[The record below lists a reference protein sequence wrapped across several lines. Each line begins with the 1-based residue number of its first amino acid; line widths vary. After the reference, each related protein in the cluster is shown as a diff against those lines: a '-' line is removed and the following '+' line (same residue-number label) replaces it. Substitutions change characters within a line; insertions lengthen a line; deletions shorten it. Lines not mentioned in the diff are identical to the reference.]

1 MPISK
6 IMPASREGRPIK
18 DSKAQILP
26 ASLHLKHGL
35 ALVATHMTTT
45 AAQGPYTNQAN
56 QSRTFKNEHLTS
68 LGKTSNFYGKVSP
81 TRAKQ

>member
-35 ALVATHMTTT
+35 TLVATHMTTT
-45 AAQGPYTNQAN
+45 TAQRQYTNQAN
-56 QSRTFKNEHLTS
+56 QRKTFKNGHLTS
-68 LGKTSNFYGKVSP
+68 PGKTNNLCVKVSP
-81 TRAKQ
+81 AQAKQ